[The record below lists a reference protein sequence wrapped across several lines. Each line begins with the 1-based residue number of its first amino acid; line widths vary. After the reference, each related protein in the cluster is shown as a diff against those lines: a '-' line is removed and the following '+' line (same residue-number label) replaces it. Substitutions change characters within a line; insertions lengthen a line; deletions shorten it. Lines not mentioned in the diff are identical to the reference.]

1 MKGRRGGPPRKAW
14 DEGRVWPPDYVRV
27 SEAWRGEVLIP
38 SFLASVLGLLGPGDG
53 QGPHLPKTTFQLQ
66 PGKEAPGPR
75 RGEGSRALSRAL
87 NAPPITQGLG
97 RLQVIKASQR
107 SDLWQPLGLSL
118 SHIQQRTYRLASR
131 GPACLREPSRGDLA
145 QQTLAWSEVSQQQA
159 LPYLVPWGPQ
169 QDKAV
174 FPLEEGTKVLA
185 LLIAAQLHCLH
196 TLLLILGRE
205 TQGTW

>member
-1 MKGRRGGPPRKAW
+1 MRLLSTRGW
-14 DEGRVWPPDYVRV
+14 
-27 SEAWRGEVLIP
+27 
-38 SFLASVLGLLGPGDG
+38 GDFK
-53 QGPHLPKTTFQLQ
+53 L
-66 PGKEAPGPR
+66 
-75 RGEGSRALSRAL
+75 
-87 NAPPITQGLG
+87 
-97 RLQVIKASQR
+97 KASQR
-107 SDLWQPLGLSL
+107 SNLWQPLGLGL
-118 SHIQQRTYRLASR
+118 SHIQQRTCRLASR

-185 LLIAAQLHCLH
+185 LLIAAQLHCFH